1 LEENLMLEMITPS
14 EARPRAQRV
23 PPLGNID
30 RAIDPALSLD
40 QPAML
45 VKMALERGMFDEADE
60 AIAGLIAEDP
70 EEGEPY
76 VLKGVAALLRGKNLE
91 ANDDF
96 LAAAARG
103 AEERITALGRTMAL
117 MGLERFTEAWAITV
131 KLSRQHRDDPEVL
144 HWLLRAGTALER
156 WDAMAERLA
165 IYLEERPEDHSA
177 RFALAGVHVRRG
189 DLVRARSEHEILRR
203 VVPSFHGLDALATA
217 IASRRRGRA

>member
-1 LEENLMLEMITPS
+1 MLETISSSQP
-14 EARPRAQRV
+14 RPRGRELSPA
-23 PPLGNID
+23 GNID
-30 RAIDPALSLD
+30 RAVDPALSLD
-40 QPAML
+40 QPMML
-45 VKMALERGMFDEADE
+45 VKMALERGMLEEAAE
-60 AIAGLIAEDP
+60 AIAALIAEDP
-70 EEGEPY
+70 EEAEPW
-76 VLKGVAALLRGKNLE
+76 VLKGVAALLRGKNTE

-103 AEERITALGRTMAL
+103 AEERTTALGRTMAL
-117 MGLERFTEAWAITV
+117 MGLERFAEAWAITV

-203 VVPSFHGLDALATA
+203 VVPSFDGLDVLGSGIAAL
-217 IASRRRGRA
+217 RRGRP